1 MSDAMKVSRRSLLAA
16 APATALLA
24 MNPGKVLLAEEKAA
38 DPHRRLK
45 IAALG
50 TIFTRNSHVE
60 VILDRIL
67 EGYGWEGAHYRPKL
81 DLVSLY
87 IDQTPEGD
95 LSRERADRFKDLE
108 IYPTIEKALCLGGN
122 KLAVDGVLI
131 IGEHGNYKVNEKGQT
146 LYPRYEFFEQTVNVF
161 KKSGRGV
168 PVFNDKHLSWS
179 WDWSKQMVD
188 TARAMNFP
196 LYAGSSVPLS
206 WRLPSVE
213 MPLGAEVEEIV
224 SVGNGN
230 VDSYDFHAL
239 EAMQALVERR
249 KGGESGV
256 KHLQALRGEA
266 VWKLLED
273 KKWNELSFPKDR
285 HGKQRFFAGGCDPAL
300 FEACLCRSHEL
311 TPAKEGFS
319 HCYPTP
325 ADLRRMVKEPVAYR
339 YEHHDGL
346 KATMLLL
353 NGLVGDITVAAR
365 IKGHSEPLSTQCY
378 LGGGRETQPFNFD
391 ALVWHIEQFLHT
403 GKPTQPIERTLLTSG
418 LVTAGVESLFQGSK
432 QLDTP
437 HLKIAYQPNP
447 TSTFRRS

>member
-1 MSDAMKVSRRSLLAA
+1 MSEAMKVSRRSLLAA

-24 MNPGKVLLAEEKAA
+24 LNSNTSLLGDETPR
-38 DPHRRLK
+38 DPNRRLK
-45 IAALG
+45 IAALA
-50 TIFTRNSHVE
+50 TIFFRNSHAE

-95 LSRERADRFKDLE
+95 LSRERADRFAQLE
-108 IYPTIEKALCLGGN
+108 IYPTIAKALCLGGD

-131 IGEHGNYKVNEKGQT
+131 IGEHGNYPVNEQGQT
-146 LYPRYEFFEQTVNVF
+146 RYPRYEFFEQTVDVF

-168 PVFNDKHLSWS
+168 PVFNDKHLSWK
-179 WDWSKQMVD
+179 WDWSKKMVD
-188 TARAMNFP
+188 TAREMNFP
-196 LYAGSSVPLS
+196 LYAGSSVPLT

-213 MPLGAEVEEIV
+213 MPLGAAVEEIV

-249 KGGESGV
+249 KGGECGV
-256 KHLQALRGEA
+256 KNLQALRGDA
-266 VWKLLED
+266 VWKLLDSVSSD
-273 KKWNELSFPKDR
+273 KGGVSSGIGGSWE
-285 HGKQRFFAGGCDPAL
+285 AGGCDLAL

-311 TPAKEGFS
+311 APAKEGFS

-365 IKGHSEPLSTQCY
+365 IKGQSEPLSTQCY

-391 ALVWHIEQFLHT
+391 ALVWQIEQFLHT

-418 LVTAGVESLFQGSK
+418 LVTAGVESLFQGGK
-432 QLDTP
+432 QLETP

-447 TSTFRRS
+447 NSTFRRS

>member
-1 MSDAMKVSRRSLLAA
+1 MIDTMSDKLKVSRRSLLAA

-24 MNPGKVLLAEEKAA
+24 MNPAKSLLAAETPA
-38 DPHRRLK
+38 DPNRRLK

-67 EGYGWEGAHYRPKL
+67 GGYGWEGAHYRPNL
-81 DLVSLY
+81 ELASLY

-95 LSRERADRFKDLE
+95 LSRERAERFDSLE
-108 IYPTIEKALCLGGN
+108 IYPTIEKALCLGGD

-131 IGEHGNYKVNEKGQT
+131 IGEHGDYKVNEKGQT
-146 LYPRYEFFEQTVNVF
+146 LYPRYEFFEQTVDVF
-161 KKSGRGV
+161 KMSGRSV

-179 WDWSKQMVD
+179 WDWSKKMVD
-188 TARAMNFP
+188 TAKEMNFP
-196 LYAGSSVPLS
+196 LYAGSSVPLT

-224 SVGNGN
+224 AVGNGN

-266 VWKLLED
+266 VWKLLETD
-273 KKWNELSFPKDR
+273 TWVK
-285 HGKQRFFAGGCDPAL
+285 GGCDPTL

-319 HCYPTP
+319 HCYPTL
-325 ADLRRMVKEPVAYR
+325 ADVRRMVKEPVAYH

-346 KATMLLL
+346 KATMFLL
-353 NGLVGDITVAAR
+353 NGLVGDITLAAR
-365 IKGHSEPLSTQCY
+365 IKGQSEPLSTQCY

-391 ALVWHIEQFLHT
+391 ALVWHIEQFLRS

-447 TSTFRRS
+447 NSTFRRS